1 MYARK
6 IFLAISHSIPGNGNL
21 FHLLHVQFIKRL
33 SEYFL
38 FLQTALTTILG
49 VVAAIQ
55 TVVIMYG
62 LEKFYS
68 TWSRSWVVVKVI
80 FNLLKSKLKKEKEV
94 EEKAKNIELKIRKS
108 SLKRWGIL

>member
-1 MYARK
+1 MECEIGK
-6 IFLAISHSIPGNGNL
+6 NI
-21 FHLLHVQFIKRL
+21 LLVYMQFIKRL

-68 TWSRSWVVVKVI
+68 TWSRSWVVVKSI

-94 EEKAKNIELKIRKS
+94 EEKEKEKKQDVQMKKIKKS
-108 SLKRWGIL
+108 SVKRFGAIL